1 MYRLFSLAIQHS
13 KICIGSGG
21 DTIGKL
27 AVLDISENGR
37 QIEEKLFA
45 LLNKQQKRSLAQYV
59 LDQKNKRVDA
69 PVTVVLEQQQ
79 SPNAVAPPFTEIP
92 IDDLYFCLE
101 ERKVLVRG
109 QGIPLTAR
117 EFNAFQLLITN
128 RRQVMT
134 FEMITDHI
142 WGYDYDLVE
151 NMLGAIHN
159 IMSHIKQKL
168 RVEPDIPEYVS
179 ST

>member
-1 MYRLFSLAIQHS
+1 M
-13 KICIGSGG
+13 
-21 DTIGKL
+21 
-27 AVLDISENGR
+27 DISENGR
-37 QIEEKLFA
+37 KIGEKL
-45 LLNKQQKRSLAQYV
+45 YV
-59 LDQKNKRVDA
+59 LLDDIQRKELTKY
-69 PVTVVLEQQQ
+69 VLEWKNH
-79 SPNAVAPPFTEIP
+79 SSIAVHPIGVIPQAPIRQTVGSSSLTEIQ

-109 QGIPLTAR
+109 REIPLTAR

-128 RRQVMT
+128 RRHVMT

-142 WGYDYDLVE
+142 WGYDYDSVE

-159 IMSHIKQKL
+159 IMSRIKQKL

-179 ST
+179 SVRGVGYKFNK